1 MPVPSMNRIAILS
14 ASLSKGAAVLVSLFG
29 AAMLTGWVF
38 DIELLKWV
46 PQGMVRMK
54 ANAAFAFLLSGIS
67 LGLSTPGEES
77 STWGKERIRQA
88 LAFLVA
94 LLGLLTLSEYV
105 FGWDLGID
113 QLLAREAPG
122 ALKTS
127 SPGRMAPN
135 AALNFLFLGGALLA
149 LEVRRGEWIVSI
161 LALAAATVAMLA
173 LIGYA
178 YGEDTLSGFVSYTH
192 IAIHTALGFVV
203 LTVGVLFRLRDRG
216 FTGFVMSDTP
226 GGALAR
232 GLLPPVFAV
241 PLVFGWLRL
250 LGERAGLYGDEFGVT
265 LLVTAS
271 IVTLVIVVGRSAAT
285 LDKADVE
292 RKRAEEA
299 LRLAG
304 AYNRSLLE
312 ASLDPLVTIGP
323 DGTVTDVN
331 AATETVTGFSR
342 EALVGTDFAD
352 YFTDPEKARA
362 GYRQVFQEGSVRD
375 YALEVRRRD
384 GGATPVLYNASVY
397 RDESEKVTG
406 VFAAAR
412 DITERKRA
420 EEALRLAGAYNR
432 SLLEASLD
440 PLVTIGRDGTVTDVN
455 AATETV
461 TGFSREALVGTDFAD
476 YFTDPEKARAG
487 YRQVFRESLVR
498 DYALEIRRRDGGTT
512 PVLYNAS
519 VFRDESGKVAGVFA
533 AARDITERKRAEE
546 ALNRQAEELAR
557 SNAELEK
564 FAYVASHDLQ
574 EPLRMISG
582 FSQLLARR
590 YREKLGPE
598 ADEFIGY
605 VVDGTNRM
613 QRLINDL
620 LAYSRLG
627 TRGGEFESTDV
638 SLVLE
643 RTMQNLRAAI
653 EESGALVSHDP
664 MPTVT
669 ADGIQLA
676 QLFQNLIG
684 NAVKFRGEPRPR
696 VHVSARLEGGEWIFS
711 VKDNGIG
718 IEPKYFGRIF
728 TIFQRLHGNTEYP
741 GTGIGLAICRK
752 IAERHGG
759 RIWVESETGKGST
772 FFFSII
778 EKGGNKHE
786 P

>member
-1 MPVPSMNRIAILS
+1 
-14 ASLSKGAAVLVSLFG
+14 
-29 AAMLTGWVF
+29 
-38 DIELLKWV
+38 
-46 PQGMVRMK
+46 
-54 ANAAFAFLLSGIS
+54 
-67 LGLSTPGEES
+67 
-77 STWGKERIRQA
+77 
-88 LAFLVA
+88 
-94 LLGLLTLSEYV
+94 
-105 FGWDLGID
+105 
-113 QLLAREAPG
+113 
-122 ALKTS
+122 
-127 SPGRMAPN
+127 
-135 AALNFLFLGGALLA
+135 
-149 LEVRRGEWIVSI
+149 
-161 LALAAATVAMLA
+161 
-173 LIGYA
+173 
-178 YGEDTLSGFVSYTH
+178 
-192 IAIHTALGFVV
+192 
-203 LTVGVLFRLRDRG
+203 
-216 FTGFVMSDTP
+216 
-226 GGALAR
+226 
-232 GLLPPVFAV
+232 
-241 PLVFGWLRL
+241 
-250 LGERAGLYGDEFGVT
+250 
-265 LLVTAS
+265 
-271 IVTLVIVVGRSAAT
+271 
-285 LDKADVE
+285 
-292 RKRAEEA
+292 
-299 LRLAG
+299 
-304 AYNRSLLE
+304 
-312 ASLDPLVTIGP
+312 VTIGP

-331 AATETVTGFSR
+331 AATE
-342 EALVGTDFAD
+342 A
-352 YFTDPEKARA
+352 
-362 GYRQVFQEGSVRD
+362 
-375 YALEVRRRD
+375 
-384 GGATPVLYNASVY
+384 
-397 RDESEKVTG
+397 
-406 VFAAAR
+406 
-412 DITERKRA
+412 
-420 EEALRLAGAYNR
+420 
-432 SLLEASLD
+432 
-440 PLVTIGRDGTVTDVN
+440 
-455 AATETV
+455 V

-487 YRQVFRESLVR
+487 YRQVFREGLVR
-498 DYALEIRRRDGGTT
+498 DYALEIRRRDGGVT

-590 YREKLGPE
+590 YGQKLGPE

-627 TRGGEFESTDV
+627 TRGGKFEPTDV

-676 QLFQNLIG
+676 QLLQNLIG

-718 IEPKYFGRIF
+718 IDPKYFGRIF

-778 EKGGNKHE
+778 ENGGE
-786 P
+786 QT

>member
-420 EEALRLAGAYNR
+420 EEAL
-432 SLLEASLD
+432 
-440 PLVTIGRDGTVTDVN
+440 
-455 AATETV
+455 
-461 TGFSREALVGTDFAD
+461 
-476 YFTDPEKARAG
+476 
-487 YRQVFRESLVR
+487 
-498 DYALEIRRRDGGTT
+498 
-512 PVLYNAS
+512 
-519 VFRDESGKVAGVFA
+519 
-533 AARDITERKRAEE
+533 
-546 ALNRQAEELAR
+546 NRQAEELAR

>member
-250 LGERAGLYGDEFGVT
+250 LGVRAGLYGDEFGVA

>member
-1 MPVPSMNRIAILS
+1 M
-14 ASLSKGAAVLVSLFG
+14 
-29 AAMLTGWVF
+29 
-38 DIELLKWV
+38 
-46 PQGMVRMK
+46 
-54 ANAAFAFLLSGIS
+54 GI
-67 LGLSTPGEES
+67 
-77 STWGKERIRQA
+77 
-88 LAFLVA
+88 
-94 LLGLLTLSEYV
+94 
-105 FGWDLGID
+105 
-113 QLLAREAPG
+113 
-122 ALKTS
+122 
-127 SPGRMAPN
+127 
-135 AALNFLFLGGALLA
+135 
-149 LEVRRGEWIVSI
+149 
-161 LALAAATVAMLA
+161 
-173 LIGYA
+173 
-178 YGEDTLSGFVSYTH
+178 
-192 IAIHTALGFVV
+192 
-203 LTVGVLFRLRDRG
+203 
-216 FTGFVMSDTP
+216 VMSDTP
-226 GGALAR
+226 GGAMAR
-232 GLLPPVFAV
+232 RLLPPVIAV
-241 PLVFGWLRL
+241 PILLAWLRVM
-250 LGERAGLYGDEFGVT
+250 GERAGLYGHELGVA

-271 IVTLVIVVGRSAAT
+271 IVTLMIVVVWSATT
-285 LDKADVE
+285 LNTADAE
-292 RKRAEEA
+292 RRRAEDA
-299 LRLAG
+299 LRQAG

-331 AATETVTGFSR
+331 AATE
-342 EALVGTDFAD
+342 A
-352 YFTDPEKARA
+352 
-362 GYRQVFQEGSVRD
+362 
-375 YALEVRRRD
+375 
-384 GGATPVLYNASVY
+384 
-397 RDESEKVTG
+397 
-406 VFAAAR
+406 
-412 DITERKRA
+412 
-420 EEALRLAGAYNR
+420 
-432 SLLEASLD
+432 
-440 PLVTIGRDGTVTDVN
+440 
-455 AATETV
+455 V

-487 YRQVFRESLVR
+487 YRQVFREGLVR
-498 DYALEIRRRDGGTT
+498 DYALEVRRRDGGATPVLYNASVYRDESGKVTGVFAAARDITERKRAEDALRQAGAYNRSLLEASLDPLVTIGPDGTVTDVNAATEAVTGFSREALVGTDFADYFTDPEKARAGYRQVFREGSVRDYALEVRRRDGGAT

-590 YREKLGPE
+590 YQGTLGPE

-620 LAYSRLG
+620 LAYSRVG
-627 TRGGEFESTDV
+627 TRGGKFEPTDV
-638 SLVLE
+638 SVAIE
-643 RTMQNLRAAI
+643 RALQNLRATI
-653 EESGALVSHDP
+653 EESGALVSRDP
-664 MPTVT
+664 LPTVT

-684 NAVKFRGEPRPR
+684 NAVKFRGEQRPK
-696 VHVSARLEGGEWIFS
+696 VHVSARLDGGEWIFS

-718 IEPKYFGRIF
+718 IDPKYFGRIF

-741 GTGIGLAICRK
+741 GTGIGLAICKK

-778 EKGGNKHE
+778 EKGRNNHE

>member
-1 MPVPSMNRIAILS
+1 MPVPSMNKFAIVS

-420 EEALRLAGAYNR
+420 EEAL
-432 SLLEASLD
+432 
-440 PLVTIGRDGTVTDVN
+440 
-455 AATETV
+455 
-461 TGFSREALVGTDFAD
+461 
-476 YFTDPEKARAG
+476 
-487 YRQVFRESLVR
+487 
-498 DYALEIRRRDGGTT
+498 
-512 PVLYNAS
+512 
-519 VFRDESGKVAGVFA
+519 
-533 AARDITERKRAEE
+533 
-546 ALNRQAEELAR
+546 NRQAEELAR

>member
-1 MPVPSMNRIAILS
+1 MPVPSKSRFSVYS
-14 ASLSKGAAVLVSLFG
+14 ASLSKGAAFLVSLLG
-29 AAMLTGWVF
+29 AAVLAGWVY
-38 DIELLKWV
+38 DIELLQWV
-46 PQGMVRMK
+46 PHGMVRMK
-54 ANAAFAFLLSGIS
+54 ANAAFGLLLSGIS
-67 LGLSTPGEES
+67 LFLLAPEEEGDTRGKGRIAQGL
-77 STWGKERIRQA
+77 A
-88 LAFLVA
+88 LLVA
-94 LLGLLTLSEYV
+94 LLGLFTLSEYV
-105 FGWDLGID
+105 CGWDLGID

-122 ALKTS
+122 AIKTS

-149 LEVRRGEWIVSI
+149 LDVRRGEWIVSF
-161 LALAAATVAMLA
+161 LALAAGAVALQA
-173 LIGYA
+173 LMGYA
-178 YGEDTLSGFVSYTH
+178 YAAESFSGFVSYTH
-192 IAIHTALGFVV
+192 IAIHTALAFLV
-203 LTVGVLFRLRDRG
+203 LSAGVLLRLRDRG
-216 FTGFVMSDTP
+216 VTGIVTSDTP
-226 GGALAR
+226 GGAMAR
-232 GLLPPVFAV
+232 RLLPAVIAV
-241 PLVFGWLRL
+241 PLVFGWLRVV
-250 LGERAGLYGDEFGVT
+250 GERAGLYGDEFGVA
-265 LLVTAS
+265 LLVTS
-271 IVTLVIVVGRSAAT
+271 YIVTLVIVVGRSAVI
-285 LDKADVE
+285 LNKADAE
-292 RKRAEEA
+292 RKLAEEA
-299 LRLAG
+299 LRQAG

-331 AATETVTGFSR
+331 AATEAVTGISR
-342 EALVGTDFAD
+342 D
-352 YFTDPEKARA
+352 
-362 GYRQVFQEGSVRD
+362 
-375 YALEVRRRD
+375 
-384 GGATPVLYNASVY
+384 
-397 RDESEKVTG
+397 
-406 VFAAAR
+406 
-412 DITERKRA
+412 
-420 EEALRLAGAYNR
+420 
-432 SLLEASLD
+432 
-440 PLVTIGRDGTVTDVN
+440 
-455 AATETV
+455 
-461 TGFSREALVGTDFAD
+461 ALVGTDFAD

-487 YRQVFRESLVR
+487 YRQVFREGSVR
-498 DYALEIRRRDGGTT
+498 DYALEVRRRGGGAT

-519 VFRDESGKVAGVFA
+519 VYRDESGKVTGVFA

-546 ALNRQAEELAR
+546 ALKRQAEELAR

-620 LAYSRLG
+620 LAYSRVG
-627 TRGGEFESTDV
+627 TKGGKFEPTDV
-638 SLVLE
+638 SVVLE
-643 RTMQNLRAAI
+643 KTMQNLRAII

-664 MPTVT
+664 LPTVM
-669 ADGIQLA
+669 ADGIQLPL
-676 QLFQNLIG
+676 LFQNLIG
-684 NAVKFRGEPRPR
+684 NAVKFRGAQRPR
-696 VHVSARLEGGEWIFS
+696 IHVSARLEGGEWIFS

-741 GTGIGLAICRK
+741 GTGIGLAICKK

-778 EKGGNKHE
+778 ENKGSRHE

>member
-1 MPVPSMNRIAILS
+1 MPVPSMNRFAVLS
-14 ASLSKGAAVLVSLFG
+14 ASLSKSAAVLVFLLG

-38 DIELLKWV
+38 DIELLKWA

-54 ANAAFAFLLSGIS
+54 ANAAFALLLSGIS
-67 LGLSTPGEES
+67 LGLSAPEEE
-77 STWGKERIRQA
+77 GGNRGMGRIAQA
-88 LAFLVA
+88 LALLVA
-94 LLGLLTLSEYV
+94 FLGFLTLSEYV

-122 ALKTS
+122 AFKTS

-149 LEVRRGEWIVSI
+149 LHVRRGGWIASF
-161 LALAAATVAMLA
+161 LALAAAAVAVQA
-173 LIGYA
+173 LMGIA
-178 YGEDTLSGFVSYTH
+178 YVAESISGFVSYTH
-192 IAIHTALGFVV
+192 IAIHTALAFLV
-203 LTVGVLFRLRDRG
+203 LSTGVLLRLRDRG
-216 FTGFVMSDTP
+216 ITGFVMSDTP
-226 GGALAR
+226 GGAMAR
-232 GLLPPVFAV
+232 SLLPAVIAV
-241 PLVFGWLRL
+241 PLVFGWLRVM
-250 LGERAGLYGDEFGVT
+250 GERAGLFGDEFGVS
-265 LLVTAS
+265 LLITSS
-271 IVTLVIVVGRSAAT
+271 ILTLVIVVGWSAVT
-285 LDKADVE
+285 LNKSDAE

-299 LRLAG
+299 
-304 AYNRSLLE
+304 
-312 ASLDPLVTIGP
+312 V
-323 DGTVTDVN
+323 
-331 AATETVTGFSR
+331 
-342 EALVGTDFAD
+342 
-352 YFTDPEKARA
+352 
-362 GYRQVFQEGSVRD
+362 RQ
-375 YALEVRRRD
+375 
-384 GGATPVLYNASVY
+384 
-397 RDESEKVTG
+397 
-406 VFAAAR
+406 
-412 DITERKRA
+412 
-420 EEALRLAGAYNR
+420 AGAYNR

-440 PLVTIGRDGTVTDVN
+440 PLVTIGRDGKVTDVN
-455 AATETV
+455 AAAEAA

-487 YRQVFRESLVR
+487 YRQVFREGLVR
-498 DYALEIRRRDGGTT
+498 DYALEVRRRDGGAT

-590 YREKLGPE
+590 YQGQLGPE

-620 LAYSRLG
+620 LAYSRVG
-627 TRGGEFESTDV
+627 TRGGKSEPTDA
-638 SLVLE
+638 SLVFE
-643 RTMQNLRAAI
+643 KTMQNLRATI
-653 EESGALVSHDP
+653 EESGASVSRDP
-664 MPTVT
+664 LPTVT

-684 NAVKFRGEPRPR
+684 NAVKFRGEQRPR
-696 VHVSARLEGGEWIFS
+696 IHVSARLEGGEWIFS

-718 IEPKYFGRIF
+718 IDPKYFGRIF

-741 GTGIGLAICRK
+741 GTGIGLAICKK

-759 RIWVESETGKGST
+759 RIWVESEPGKGST

>member
-250 LGERAGLYGDEFGVT
+250 LGVRAGLYGDEFGVA

-312 ASLDPLVTIGP
+312 ASLDPLVTIGR

-487 YRQVFRESLVR
+487 YRQVFQEGSVR
-498 DYALEIRRRDGGTT
+498 DYALEVRRRDGGAT

-519 VFRDESGKVAGVFA
+519 VYRDESEKVTGVFA

>member
-1 MPVPSMNRIAILS
+1 MNRFVKLS
-14 ASLSKGAAVLVSLFG
+14 ASLAKGAAVLVSLFG
-29 AAMLTGWVF
+29 AAMLAGWVF

-46 PQGMVRMK
+46 PQSMVRMK
-54 ANAAFAFLLSGIS
+54 ANAAFAFLLSGFS
-67 LGLSTPGEES
+67 LWFSAPGEER
-77 STWGKERIRQA
+77 STWGKERIGQA
-88 LAFLVA
+88 LAFLVT
-94 LLGLLTLSEYV
+94 LLGLLTLSEYA

-161 LALAAATVAMLA
+161 LALAAAAVAMLA
-173 LIGYA
+173 LMGYA
-178 YGEDTLSGFVSYTH
+178 YGEDSLIGFVSYTH
-192 IAIHTALGFVV
+192 IAIHTALTFIV

-216 FTGFVMSDTP
+216 VTGFVMSDTP

-232 GLLPPVFAV
+232 GLLPPVIAI
-241 PLVFGWLRL
+241 PILFGWLRL
-250 LGERAGLYGDEFGVT
+250 LGERAGLYGDEFGVA

-271 IVTLVIVVGRSAAT
+271 IVTLVVVVVRSAAS

-292 RKRAEEA
+292 RKQAEEA

-331 AATETVTGFSR
+331 AATEAVTGFSR
-342 EALVGTDFAD
+342 
-352 YFTDPEKARA
+352 K
-362 GYRQVFQEGSVRD
+362 
-375 YALEVRRRD
+375 
-384 GGATPVLYNASVY
+384 
-397 RDESEKVTG
+397 
-406 VFAAAR
+406 
-412 DITERKRA
+412 
-420 EEALRLAGAYNR
+420 
-432 SLLEASLD
+432 
-440 PLVTIGRDGTVTDVN
+440 
-455 AATETV
+455 
-461 TGFSREALVGTDFAD
+461 ALVGTDFAD

-487 YRQVFRESLVR
+487 YRQVFREGLVR
-498 DYALEIRRRDGGTT
+498 DYELGIRRRDGGAT

-519 VFRDESGKVAGVFA
+519 VFRDDSGKVAGVFA

-620 LAYSRLG
+620 LEYSRLG
-627 TRGGEFESTDV
+627 TRGGKFELTDV

-718 IEPKYFGRIF
+718 IDPKYFGRIF

-778 EKGGNKHE
+778 ERGGNKHE